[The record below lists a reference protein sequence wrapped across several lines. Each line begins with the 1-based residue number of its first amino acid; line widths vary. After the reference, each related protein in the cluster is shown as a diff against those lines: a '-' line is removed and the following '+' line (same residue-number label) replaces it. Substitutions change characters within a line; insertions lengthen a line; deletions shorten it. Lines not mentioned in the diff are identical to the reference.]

1 LIEQKYR
8 QHDISTEIKRGYFV
22 MSIAISLHIL
32 SSIIWVGGMFF
43 AYMVLRPV
51 AAGQLEPP
59 TRLTLWAA
67 CFDRFFVWVWLAV
80 VLLPLSG
87 YWIVI
92 VALDGL
98 ANARP
103 YVHLMQ
109 GIAWVMIALFVY
121 LYFVP
126 YRRLKDAVGAGDWPR
141 GGQALNIIRRI
152 VGANLLLGLLTAVI
166 ATAGR
171 YL

>member
-1 LIEQKYR
+1 
-8 QHDISTEIKRGYFV
+8 
-22 MSIAISLHIL
+22 MSVAIGLHIL
-32 SSIIWVGGMFF
+32 AAIIWVGGMFF

-51 AAGQLEPP
+51 AANQLEPP
-59 TRLTLWAA
+59 ARLTLWSS

-87 YWIVI
+87 YWMLFEV
-92 VALDGL
+92 LGGM
-98 ANARP
+98 ANVGI

-109 GIAWVMIALFVY
+109 GIAWIMIALFVY

-126 YRRLKDAVGAGDWPR
+126 YPRLKDAVAAGNWPS
-141 GGQALNIIRRI
+141 GGQALVAIRRI
-152 VGANLLLGLLTAVI
+152 VGTNLLLGLLTAVI
-166 ATAGR
+166 ATTGR

>member
-1 LIEQKYR
+1 
-8 QHDISTEIKRGYFV
+8 
-22 MSIAISLHIL
+22 MSVAIGLHIL
-32 SSIIWVGGMFF
+32 TAIIWVGGMFF

-59 TRLTLWAA
+59 ARLTLWSS
-67 CFDRFFVWVWLAV
+67 CFDRFFVWVWIAV

-87 YWIVI
+87 YWMLFSAFGGMANV
-92 VALDGL
+92 GL
-98 ANARP
+98 

-109 GIAWVMIALFVY
+109 GIAWIMIVLFIH

-126 YRRLKDAVGAGDWPR
+126 YRRLKRAVAAGDWPS
-141 GGQALNIIRRI
+141 GGQALVAIRRI
-152 VGANLLLGLLTAVI
+152 VGTNLLLGLVTAVV
-166 ATAGR
+166 ATTGR

>member
-1 LIEQKYR
+1 
-8 QHDISTEIKRGYFV
+8 
-22 MSIAISLHIL
+22 MSVAIGLHIL
-32 SSIIWVGGMFF
+32 AAIIWVGGMFF
-43 AYMVLRPV
+43 AYVVLRPV

-59 TRLTLWAA
+59 VRLTLWAS

-87 YWIVI
+87 YWILFLI
-92 VALDGL
+92 FGGM
-98 ANARP
+98 ANVGP

-109 GIAWVMIALFVY
+109 GIAWIMIALFVY

-126 YRRLKDAVGAGDWPR
+126 FRRLKDAVAAGDWPS
-141 GGQALNIIRRI
+141 GGQALNSIRRI
-152 VGANLLLGLLTAVI
+152 VGTNLLLGLLTSLI
-166 ATAGR
+166 GSAGR